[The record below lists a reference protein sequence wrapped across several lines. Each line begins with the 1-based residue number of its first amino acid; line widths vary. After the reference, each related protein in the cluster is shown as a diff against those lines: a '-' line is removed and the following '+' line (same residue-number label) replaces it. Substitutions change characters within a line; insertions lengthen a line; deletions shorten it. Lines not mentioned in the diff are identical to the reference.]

1 MKVKHRSSGS
11 KLILHRAATTK
22 QELIAGRGSLL
33 LRIKVP
39 ASVPAGV
46 ELTLQLKY
54 AMTGLLVND
63 PGEWNQSSWTYVV
76 DMDGVST
83 CRAVHVDLD
92 QHESAGLGSQVER
105 DPPHRQRTRDVQHQ
119 GDRAVP
125 VPVALHL
132 SGGGSLELT

>member
-83 CRAVHVDLD
+83 GRFTWIWIDMKALGWGRKWNEIHLTV
-92 QHESAGLGSQVER
+92 SAPVTYSIKAIALCPSQW
-105 DPPHRQRTRDVQHQ
+105 PCT
-119 GDRAVP
+119 
-125 VPVALHL
+125 
-132 SGGGSLELT
+132 